1 MPNWLII
8 LICLLALAAIVGNLS
23 LLRRSNSPI
32 RRKSLNDLEET
43 LPRAGD
49 KREQDIKQ
57 SKNRKRR

>member
-8 LICLLALAAIVGNLS
+8 LICLLALAAIIGNLS

-57 SKNRKRR
+57 SKNRKRH